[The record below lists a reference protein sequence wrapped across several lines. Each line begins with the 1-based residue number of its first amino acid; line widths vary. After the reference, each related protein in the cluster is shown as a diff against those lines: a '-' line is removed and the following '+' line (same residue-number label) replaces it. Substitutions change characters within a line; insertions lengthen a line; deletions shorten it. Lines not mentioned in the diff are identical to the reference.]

1 MTILQFLGTYII
13 LFPAFEMVVLFTFKG
28 IKDLFILK

>member
-1 MTILQFLGTYII
+1 MTILDFLGTYII
-13 LFPAFEMVVLFTFKG
+13 LFSIFEMVVLFIFKG